1 MHLRTRGLGKDS
13 IKWMSSLP
21 RRNGQERPKPVSPD
35 PFEEAPEDE
44 NGSLDSK
51 GSSWWEKRREEV
63 V

>member
-1 MHLRTRGLGKDS
+1 MGKDG